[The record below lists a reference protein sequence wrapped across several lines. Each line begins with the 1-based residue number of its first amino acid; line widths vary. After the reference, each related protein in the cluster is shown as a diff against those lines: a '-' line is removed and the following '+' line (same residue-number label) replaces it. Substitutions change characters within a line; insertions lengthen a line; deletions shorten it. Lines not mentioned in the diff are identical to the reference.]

1 VESARRS
8 ISLAVG
14 VAIALI
20 ATFGIS
26 APAQAAPAPPPASM
40 AAIGDSITQAMDTC
54 GYRDCPQYSW
64 STGTASSVNSHA
76 SRLRAAGATTLV
88 TYNDAVSSAK
98 SAGLAAQAQRA
109 VTQAVGHV
117 TVQIGANDACTRTVA
132 EMTPATTFEV
142 NVKAALTQLSK
153 GLPTATVFVASIPN
167 IKRMWELGK
176 GKSSARLIW
185 GLAKICQSMLA
196 NPTSTTVA
204 DTARRDAVQQRVNE
218 YNAALARVCAAFAK
232 CRFDGNV
239 VATFAFAS
247 THISTLDY
255 FHPSVAGQAKLSEI
269 TWPKTPYGS

>member
-1 VESARRS
+1 M
-8 ISLAVG
+8 SLAVG

-20 ATFGIS
+20 ATFGIT

-64 STGTASSVNSHA
+64 STGTSSSVGSHA
-76 SRLRAAGATTLV
+76 SRLRAAGASTLV
-88 TYNDAVSSAK
+88 VYNDAVSTAK

-109 VTQAVGHV
+109 VTQKVGYV

-132 EMTPATTFEV
+132 EMTATTTFEANV
-142 NVKAALTQLSK
+142 NAALAQLST

-167 IKRMWELGK
+167 IKRMWELSK

-196 NPTSTTVA
+196 YPTSTKAVDVT
-204 DTARRDAVQQRVNE
+204 RRDVVQQRVNE
-218 YNAALARVCAAFAK
+218 YNAALERACAAYAN
-232 CRFDGNV
+232 CRFDGNT
-239 VATFAFAS
+239 VANFAFTAS
-247 THISTLDY
+247 HISTLDY

-269 TWPKTPYGS
+269 TWPKTPYGG

>member
-1 VESARRS
+1 M
-8 ISLAVG
+8 SLAVG

-20 ATFGIS
+20 ATFGIT

-64 STGTASSVNSHA
+64 STGTSSSVGSHA
-76 SRLRAAGATTLV
+76 SRLRAAGASTLV
-88 TYNDAVSSAK
+88 VYNDAVSTAK

-109 VTQAVGHV
+109 VTQKVGYV

-132 EMTPATTFEV
+132 EMTATTTFEANV
-142 NVKAALTQLSK
+142 NAALAQLST

-167 IKRMWELGK
+167 IKRMWELSK

-196 NPTSTTVA
+196 YPTSTKAVDVT
-204 DTARRDAVQQRVNE
+204 RRDIVQQQVNE
-218 YNAALARVCAAFAK
+218 YNAALARACAAYAN
-232 CRFDGNV
+232 CRFDGNT
-239 VATFAFAS
+239 VANFAFTAS
-247 THISTLDY
+247 HISTLDY

-269 TWPKTPYGS
+269 TWPKTPYGG